1 MTFLGKV
8 LVVVHLVLSVLFMAF
23 AGAVYTSQT
32 NWRTKHDA
40 LAKTATAA
48 QTQAQTDQQALQTS
62 ITELNAKLAATQN
75 EKTTWEGK
83 AKSLEDENGRLDTE
97 NKSLKT
103 SLDGQRTVAELNS
116 QEAEERSKE
125 AQVQRARN
133 MELTQSRST
142 LSGDLNSVRDEL
154 FSLKLKVADNQEK
167 YDALLKNYGT
177 MRAYLASKDL
187 PTDPRVMSVKSSP
200 PPAVDGK
207 ILSAKR
213 EEKGNRTLVEI
224 SVGQDDGLINE
235 HTMTI
240 YRGDKYLGRIRL
252 VDVRPDR
259 SVGVV
264 VDTAPNSVIQVED
277 HVTTKF

>member
-23 AGAVYTSQT
+23 AGAVYTAQT
-32 NWRTKHDA
+32 NWRTKFTTAQKSLEQANADA
-40 LAKTATAA
+40 
-48 QTQAQTDQQALQTS
+48 S
-62 ITELNAKLAATQN
+62 AKLKEAEDRATDLTN
-75 EKTTWEGK
+75 KLSAMTNDKTTWEGK
-83 AKSLEDENGRLDTE
+83 AKTLEGENGRLDTE

-103 SLDGQRTVAELNS
+103 ALDGQRTVAELNS

-133 MELTQSRST
+133 MELTQSRNT

-154 FSLKLKVADNQEK
+154 FAAKLKLAENQEK
-167 YDALLKNYGT
+167 YDGLLKNYGIV
-177 MRAYLASKDL
+177 RAYLLSKDL
-187 PTDPRVMSVKSSP
+187 PTDPRVMSVKLSP

-207 ILSAKR
+207 VLTAKK

-235 HTMTI
+235 HTLTV

>member
-32 NWRTKHDA
+32 NWRTAHAAMQKQLNDA
-40 LAKTATAA
+40 RS
-48 QTQAQTDQQALQTS
+48 QAQTNEQAQQAQ
-62 ITELNAKLAATQN
+62 ITELNAKLTAEQN
-75 EKTTWEGK
+75 DKTTWEGK
-83 AKSLEDENGRLDTE
+83 AKTLEGENGRLDTE

-103 SLDGQRTVAELNS
+103 ALDGQRTVAELNS

-133 MELTQSRST
+133 MELTQSRNT
-142 LSGDLNSVRDEL
+142 ITGDLNSVRDEL
-154 FSLKLKVADNQEK
+154 FSLKLKLADSQEK

-177 MRAYLASKDL
+177 MRAFLASKDL

-200 PPAVDGK
+200 PPAIDGK
-207 ILSAKR
+207 ILTAKK

-235 HTMTI
+235 HTMTV

-252 VDVRPDR
+252 VDVRPDK

>member
-8 LVVVHLVLSVLFMAF
+8 LVVVHLVLSLLFMAF

-32 NWRTKHDA
+32 NWRTKADA
-40 LAKTATAA
+40 AQKAATAA
-48 QTQAQTDQQALQTS
+48 QTAAQATQTELQTQ
-62 ITELNAKLAATQN
+62 ITDLNAKLTASQN
-75 EKTTWEGK
+75 DKTTWEGK

-103 SLDGQRTVAELNS
+103 ALDGQRTVAELNS

-133 MELTQSRST
+133 MELTQSRNT
-142 LSGDLNSVRDEL
+142 LASDVNSKSDEL
-154 FSLKLKVADNQEK
+154 FALKLKLAENQEK
-167 YDALLKNYGT
+167 YDALLKNYGI
-177 MRAYLASKDL
+177 MRSYLASKDL

-207 ILSAKR
+207 ILTARK

-224 SVGQDDGLINE
+224 SLGQDDGLINE
-235 HTMTI
+235 HTMTV